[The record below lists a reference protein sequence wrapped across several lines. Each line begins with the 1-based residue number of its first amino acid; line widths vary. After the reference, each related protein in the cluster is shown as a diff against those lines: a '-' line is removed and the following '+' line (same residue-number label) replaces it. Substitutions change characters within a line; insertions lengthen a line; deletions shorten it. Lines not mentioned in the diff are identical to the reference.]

1 MGCVINMTY
10 RVCNNVIECIGG
22 TPIVRL
28 PKIEK
33 DAGVEFEIWGK
44 MEFTNPTG
52 SVKDRMALYM
62 IRRAMEKGE
71 LKPGMTLVVPTT
83 GNTGIA
89 FAAYGSYFGFKVLI
103 VIPEEMS
110 AERFMLMRLF
120 GADFY
125 FTPGGESDAGT
136 ALEVAKKLAEENP
149 DKYYFFDQWGDEA
162 NVEAHYETT
171 GKEILDQVGCPDAF
185 VAQVGTGGTLIG
197 VAKRL
202 KEECKNVIVAGA
214 EPAECPVAAY
224 WFKTGKEGPWGRHE
238 IEGVG
243 DGFVPDIVRR
253 YKHLLDDFV
262 TATSDEA
269 IQMARKIARLE
280 AMPVG
285 ISSGANVVSAIKL
298 GKAHELGKGQKIV
311 TILPDYAARYFSTR
325 LFKKKR
331 EIVDRKK
338 LLEELGI

>member
-1 MGCVINMTY
+1 MK
-10 RVCNNVIECIGG
+10 VCKDVVECIGA
-22 TPIVRL
+22 TPIIRL
-28 PKIEK
+28 SKIVPESF
-33 DAGVEFEIWGK
+33 EPEIWAK

-52 SVKDRMALYM
+52 SVKDRMAYYM
-62 IRRAMEKGE
+62 IKKAMEKGE

-89 FAAYGSYFGFKVLI
+89 FSALGSVLGFKVLI

-125 FTPGGESDAGT
+125 FTPGGESDADK
-136 ALEVAKKLAEENP
+136 ALEIAKKLSAENP

-171 GKEILDQVGCPDAF
+171 GKEILDQIGCPKAF
-185 VAQVGTGGTLIG
+185 VAEVGTGGTLMGI
-197 VAKRL
+197 AKRL
-202 KEECKNVIVAGA
+202 KEECRDVIVAGA
-214 EPAECPVAAY
+214 EPAECPVAAG
-224 WFKTGKEGPWGRHE
+224 WFKTGKPGPWGRHE

-243 DGFVPDIVRR
+243 DGFIPDIVMR

-262 TATSDEA
+262 TVTSDEA
-269 IQMARKIARLE
+269 INMARLIARKEGL
-280 AMPVG
+280 PVG
-285 ISSGANVVSAIKL
+285 ISSGANVVAAIKL
-298 GKAHELGKGQKIV
+298 AQEHRLKKGDKVV

-325 LFKKKR
+325 LFKKQR
-331 EIVDRKK
+331 EIASRKQI
-338 LLEELGI
+338 LEELDI